1 MPGFTAISFVD
12 ALDAFVFQ
20 FFEGIFVVVGVLRYD
35 GVDGVSILAE
45 QFAQAIALVVQGVV
59 ELFLGHLFELFDE
72 LDNVFV
78 LILACVVGVECDL
91 FELFGA
97 PPPSTHLRLFW
108 QKKHQVLFLDKISHA

>member
-45 QFAQAIALVVQGVV
+45 QFAHAIALVVQGVV
-59 ELFLGHLFELFDE
+59 ELFLGH
-72 LDNVFV
+72 
-78 LILACVVGVECDL
+78 L

-108 QKKHQVLFLDKISHA
+108 QKKHQVLFLDETSHA